1 MEIADISNGLLKSK
15 TCDICR
21 SRCGKVFFHCG
32 VCLMGDFDICN
43 KCYESGAHCYEKEH
57 LLEQN
62 RKIGSWT
69 VPWKYHS
76 SVNKSGT
83 REIIEL

>member
-1 MEIADISNGLLKSK
+1 MGITDIGNGLLKAPR
-15 TCDICR
+15 CDICHVC
-21 SRCGKVFFHCG
+21 CGKIFFHCS
-32 VCLMGDFDICN
+32 VCHMGDFDICD
-43 KCYESGAHCYEKEH
+43 KCYKSGAHCVDKEH

-76 SVNKSGT
+76 SINDSGT
-83 REIIEL
+83 REITEL